1 MIAVDRGTA
10 CRISGRLFLAVND
23 GREGFVPPAY
33 EALRM
38 CCGWLVP
45 NTFAVSSSE
54 DTELSGVGKYWEGDV
69 GESVCV
75 TVGMKVVTGLRFSRG
90 GRSALGLFIPRP
102 GAGTKDIRSDA
113 SMTLYL
119 EVSESTESTEIVL
132 EWVVGSNEGSLS
144 SAVRKE
150 TDDCTMGE
158 LNPGDTHQFR
168 DQQEEE

>member
-1 MIAVDRGTA
+1 M
-10 CRISGRLFLAVND
+10 
-23 GREGFVPPAY
+23 PPAY

-38 CCGWLVP
+38 CCGWLGP
-45 NTFAVSSSE
+45 KTFAVSSSE

-75 TVGMKVVTGLRFSRG
+75 TVGINEVAGLRFSRG

-102 GAGTKDIRSDA
+102 VVGTKDIRSDA
-113 SMTLYL
+113 SMTLYD
-119 EVSESTESTEIVL
+119 EVSESMDVVL
-132 EWVVGSNEGSLS
+132 EWVVESNETSLS

-158 LNPGDTHQFR
+158 LNPGDTHQF
-168 DQQEEE
+168 